1 MITSV
6 SFVGG
11 ASGPWHVLR
20 VQPVIGPGLP
30 SVARLRM
37 VEGPI
42 TGEPVGEW
50 TLHGVVSN
58 LRYTTA
64 AEASAL
70 GAIQSGLGRPEAD
83 RAALIPL
90 CKSAE
95 WWRMAQDERRAVI
108 EEKSGHITLGLKH
121 VGAIARRLHHGREIS
136 AEFDFLTWFE
146 YPAAASDDFEA
157 LVAQLRASAEWDW
170 VEREVDIRLAR

>member
-1 MITSV
+1 MITPV

-30 SVARLRM
+30 SVARLR
-37 VEGPI
+37 
-42 TGEPVGEW
+42 
-50 TLHGVVSN
+50 
-58 LRYTTA
+58 YTTA
-64 AEASAL
+64 AEAEALRASAPD
-70 GAIQSGLGRPEAD
+70 LGRPEAD

-90 CKSAE
+90 SKSAE

-108 EEKSGHITLGLKH
+108 EDKSQHIALGLKH
-121 VGAIARRLHHGREIS
+121 VAAVARRLHHGREIG
-136 AEFDFLTWFE
+136 AEFDFLAWFE
-146 YPAAASDDFEA
+146 YPAAAAEDFES

-170 VEREVDIRLAR
+170 VEREVDIRLAP